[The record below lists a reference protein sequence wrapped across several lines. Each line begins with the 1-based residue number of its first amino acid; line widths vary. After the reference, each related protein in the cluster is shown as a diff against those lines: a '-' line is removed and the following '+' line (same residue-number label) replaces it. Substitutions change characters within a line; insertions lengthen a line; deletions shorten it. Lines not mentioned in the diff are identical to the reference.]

1 MNHNK
6 IHTLEELLRLRKPVR
21 NVNEEQEKQLSRLE
35 RVAIWVTD
43 HVGTMGFF
51 IVVFCWTI
59 IWLSWNTL
67 APSHLL
73 FDPFPAF
80 VFWLFISNM
89 IQLFLMPLIMVGQN
103 LQGRHSEGRAQADY
117 EVNVKAERELSV
129 IIQHLENQAAAL
141 RKIMDN
147 LGIAYENVNKQ

>member
-1 MNHNK
+1 MNHKN

-21 NVNEEQEKQLSRLE
+21 NVNSEHDENLTGLE
-35 RVAIWVTD
+35 RLAMWVTE

-51 IVVFCWTI
+51 IVVFSWTI
-59 IWLSWNTL
+59 LWLGWNSI
-67 APSHLL
+67 APRELL

-103 LQGRHSEGRAQADY
+103 LQGRHSEARSQADY
-117 EVNVKAERELSV
+117 ETNIKAEREIMV
-129 IIQHLENQAAAL
+129 IIQHLENQGIAL
-141 RKIMDN
+141 KKIMDQ
-147 LGIAYENVNKQ
+147 LGVSYEKTA